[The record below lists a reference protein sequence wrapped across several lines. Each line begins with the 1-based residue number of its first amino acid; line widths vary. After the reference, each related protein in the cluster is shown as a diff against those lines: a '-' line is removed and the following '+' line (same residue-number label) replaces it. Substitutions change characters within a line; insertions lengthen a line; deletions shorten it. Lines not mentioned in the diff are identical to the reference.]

1 MLEYVSQV
9 LKFLLKEK
17 IYINLLEKFIIGH
30 VVLVKLV
37 GFLFLWFLFY
47 FYFYFFYE

>member
-30 VVLVKLV
+30 VVLVKRV
-37 GFLFLWFLFY
+37 GFLFFIFYLFLFL
-47 FYFYFFYE
+47 